1 MRVRVLSFLTVI
13 FILSGCC
20 REDCANTYILEG
32 VVNEQATN
40 LPCVG
45 FEVELQEQILESGIL
60 NGFFESAGKTT
71 TDESGFFSISF
82 PRKNALEYQVE
93 IDSEGWFSIVQNIDP
108 EAFTPNMPV
117 HVDLIATPK
126 AQLKIKIINTSPSF
140 KNDKARIRM
149 LGDYGQL
156 TNCGNDW
163 FVFEGANVND
173 EINCSLPG
181 DKWMP
186 YLFINQ
192 SYEEDIEVVDSVFC
206 PAFETTLL
214 EINY

>member
-1 MRVRVLSFLTVI
+1 MRVRVLSFLTAI
-13 FILSGCC
+13 YILSGCC

-60 NGFFESAGKTT
+60 NGFFESAGQTT

-93 IDSEGWFSIVQNIDP
+93 IDSEGWFGIVQNIDP

-117 HVDLIATPK
+117 HVD
-126 AQLKIKIINTSPSF
+126 
-140 KNDKARIRM
+140 
-149 LGDYGQL
+149 
-156 TNCGNDW
+156 
-163 FVFEGANVND
+163 
-173 EINCSLPG
+173 
-181 DKWMP
+181 
-186 YLFINQ
+186 
-192 SYEEDIEVVDSVFC
+192 
-206 PAFETTLL
+206 
-214 EINY
+214 